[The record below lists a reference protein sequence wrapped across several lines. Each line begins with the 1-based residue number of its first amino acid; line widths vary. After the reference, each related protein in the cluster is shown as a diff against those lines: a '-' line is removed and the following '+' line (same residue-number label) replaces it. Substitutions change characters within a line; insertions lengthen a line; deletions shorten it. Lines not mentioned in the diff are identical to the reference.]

1 MHAIILQV
9 VASMAKGSYSAR
21 TRRSG
26 KRVTRGVQ
34 LRCTSSDED
43 RIADVNASNAPG
55 NIVEDDHVTATNVN
69 TPLATEPPSTTVQG
83 ASSTKKISAR
93 MDKRKNVSCN

>member
-26 KRVTRGVQ
+26 RRVTRGAQ
-34 LRCTSSDED
+34 LRCTSSDDD
-43 RIADVNASNAPG
+43 RPTDVNADNAPG
-55 NIVEDDHVTATNVN
+55 NIVENDHVTATDVD
-69 TPLATEPPSTTVQG
+69 TPSATEPPSTTVQR
-83 ASSTKKISAR
+83 ASSTKNISAI
-93 MDKRKNVSCN
+93 